1 MFCFRRAASPNYSAI
16 SQFSAVTNA
25 TSRFKTKAAMKGYE
39 NTNVDLSMCKELEA
53 KSPAVCKLTELAEI
67 ALGNEKSNSQE
78 FTSISNNQEGS
89 LYRRLASR
97 EYITS
102 SVAVDNPKNFSDG
115 NGNAD
120 RIKSNEVQSST
131 SSKTI
136 MHSSKIKSV
145 VEDHNKESCKRIVI
159 PERPFKNIGLEE
171 KETITFQKP
180 KTTVNLLTDDN
191 SISTTSYS
199 DRDDFDFASLSCDEE
214 PSPKVSNERNIKDNS
229 NSSSSRATAKT
240 FENKSLIMDRI
251 FKNMGTKAKTSA
263 KVQSISIQK
272 DPPPKADINQLF
284 DELRGD
290 CGPKVRASENTS
302 KKHTSLDSSEN
313 LQLKQRQTI
322 PQTERPLPFTRGSKE
337 SRKKSNVSSKSQKEI
352 TRLQSELGMSQEEIV
367 KLINEGQRKSKRRC
381 ATNRPKK
388 LVEMWSSDEYEEFLS
403 TKDIIALIEE
413 KEKQETR
420 KKRKASN
427 HLNTCSNKNKIIET
441 PKLITGRRKSVRCV
455 ADNKERPIETSVELQ
470 NYQCNKSNGASKAQS
485 NHVPIHFLENKG
497 KYTRSCTTVDS
508 DIKLKNSISS
518 ELNHKSTTNRINNK
532 KKRPTKASSETV
544 VPKSLALIRE
554 DKKMS
559 KMESTSVDNAKD
571 MQQGKEEK
579 SDNNLSDLKQ
589 TNSRTR
595 SNKDRKHSECK
606 EIVNNTKSLPR
617 EPSTSVLVNKK
628 HTNNQSYN
636 NRRKNL
642 SHQSPPRRKRLASE
656 KLYYWSSSSDEDFG
670 KINSKCA
677 QEFDGGEQY
686 QKHGW
691 IVGDSHK
698 KLVTLLAIAK
708 GNKKVDNSCGVKKK
722 VCRKKN

>member
-1 MFCFRRAASPNYSAI
+1 MVYFRRAASPNYSAI

-39 NTNVDLSMCKELEA
+39 NTNVDLSICKELET

-67 ALGNEKSNSQE
+67 ALGNEKSNSPE

-89 LYRRLASR
+89 IYRRLASR

-102 SVAVDNPKNFSDG
+102 SIAVDNPKNYSDG
-115 NGNAD
+115 NGNID
-120 RIKSNEVQSST
+120 RIKSNEAQSST

-145 VEDHNKESCKRIVI
+145 VGEHSKEACKRIVI
-159 PERPFKNIGLEE
+159 PDRPFKNIGLEE

-229 NSSSSRATAKT
+229 DSSSSRATAKT

-251 FKNMGTKAKTSA
+251 FKNMGTKAKPSV
-263 KVQSISIQK
+263 KVQSIGIQK
-272 DPPPKADINQLF
+272 DPSPKADINQLF

-290 CGPKVRASENTS
+290 CGPKVRGSESTS

-322 PQTERPLPFTRGSKE
+322 SQTERPLSFTRGSKE

-420 KKRKASN
+420 KKRKSSN
-427 HLNTCSNKNKIIET
+427 HLNTCNNKNKIIET

-455 ADNKERPIETSVELQ
+455 DNKERPIETSVELQ
-470 NYQCNKSNGASKAQS
+470 NYQCSKSKAQS

-508 DIKLKNSISS
+508 DIKLKNNISS

-532 KKRPTKASSETV
+532 KKRPAKSSSETAA
-544 VPKSLALIRE
+544 PKSLALIGE

-559 KMESTSVDNAKD
+559 KMDITSADNVKD

-579 SDNNLSDLKQ
+579 LENNLKQ
-589 TNSRTR
+589 INSRTR
-595 SNKDRKHSECK
+595 SNKDRKHTECK
-606 EIVNNTKSLPR
+606 AIVNNTKTLPR
-617 EPSTSVLVNKK
+617 EPGTSVVVNKK
-628 HTNNQSYN
+628 HTNNQSYK
-636 NRRKNL
+636 NRRKNQ
-642 SHQSPPRRKRLASE
+642 SHQSPPRRKRMASE

-670 KINSKCA
+670 KINSTCA

-708 GNKKVDNSCGVKKK
+708 GNKKVDNSCGVKKN